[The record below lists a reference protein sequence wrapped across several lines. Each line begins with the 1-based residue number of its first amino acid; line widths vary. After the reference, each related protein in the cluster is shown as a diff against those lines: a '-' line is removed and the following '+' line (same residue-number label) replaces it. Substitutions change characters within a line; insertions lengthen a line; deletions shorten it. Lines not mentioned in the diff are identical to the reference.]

1 MQLIILALGMA
12 ILVASAYCDVQ
23 MRRIP
28 NVLTYSLAV
37 LGVLHL
43 IVLGDPSATGWT
55 LASAAA
61 VLVVG
66 FLLFWGG
73 FFGGGEA
80 KLLTAP
86 ALLIEY
92 DGGRWLRRVV
102 RPAAVRPVDEGPA
115 AEARPTAPYG
125 IAIAMGAVMMLLYQ
139 ALAST

>member
-1 MQLIILALGMA
+1 M
-12 ILVASAYCDVQ
+12 
-23 MRRIP
+23 
-28 NVLTYSLAV
+28 
-37 LGVLHL
+37 
-43 IVLGDPSATGWT
+43 

-80 KLLTAP
+80 KLLTAS
-86 ALLIEY
+86 ALLIGSRDLLGFLWLVSLCAMIALLALMIEY
-92 DGGRWLRRVV
+92 DIGRWLRRVMRL
-102 RPAAVRPVDEGPA
+102 RPADEGPT